1 MTTGTMPQTS
11 ESNGGQ
17 GFGRN
22 RWPVTG
28 KRTPGPVREQKSD
41 SVRTGQSGNQDGS
54 NNCGHVGQYG
64 SPGFP
69 VFPTRSDGHTSEN
82 HEDCSKG
89 LE

>member
-1 MTTGTMPQTS
+1 MTTGTIPQTS

-17 GFGRN
+17 DFGRN
-22 RWPVTG
+22 HWPVTG

-41 SVRTGQSGNQDGS
+41 SVRTGQSGNQDES
-54 NNCGHVGQYG
+54 DNRGHVGQYG

-69 VFPTRSDGHTSEN
+69 VFPTRSYRHTGVN

-89 LE
+89 SE